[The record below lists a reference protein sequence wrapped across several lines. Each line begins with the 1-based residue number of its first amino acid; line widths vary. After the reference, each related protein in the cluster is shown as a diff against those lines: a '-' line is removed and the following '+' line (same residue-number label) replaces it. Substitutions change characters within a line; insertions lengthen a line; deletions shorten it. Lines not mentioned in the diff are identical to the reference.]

1 MSFEGF
7 PVSLRSLFGNRISA
21 TRVMRSAPCGSTWYM
36 AQQIKW
42 SASDDVETLK
52 NVISKAHHGYPCTAS
67 MQMDSELKDT
77 ILHKSGYII
86 RNAVEDALMKAKT
99 QASTAVPATAE
110 PRPSARTT
118 LVVWAA
124 KGLETQSRSSLAW
137 ACSPP
142 SATCGDARKP
152 LLTGPEFFPILAK
165 PGGLANKMVLVGAH
179 AVTCV

>member
-1 MSFEGF
+1 MGF
-7 PVSLRSLFGNRISA
+7 VPRGTGIGRSGNPMCELRRLPGLLRSIFGNRISA

-52 NVISKAHHGYPCTAS
+52 NAISKAHHGYPCTAS

-86 RNAVEDALMKAKT
+86 RNAVEDALMKAKD

-118 LVVWAA
+118 
-124 KGLETQSRSSLAW
+124 S
-137 ACSPP
+137 
-142 SATCGDARKP
+142 
-152 LLTGPEFFPILAK
+152 
-165 PGGLANKMVLVGAH
+165 
-179 AVTCV
+179 

>member
-1 MSFEGF
+1 
-7 PVSLRSLFGNRISA
+7 
-21 TRVMRSAPCGSTWYM
+21 M

-52 NVISKAHHGYPCTAS
+52 NAISKAHHGYPCTAS

-86 RNAVEDALMKAKT
+86 RNAVEDALMKAKD

-118 LVVWAA
+118 
-124 KGLETQSRSSLAW
+124 S
-137 ACSPP
+137 
-142 SATCGDARKP
+142 
-152 LLTGPEFFPILAK
+152 
-165 PGGLANKMVLVGAH
+165 
-179 AVTCV
+179 